1 MTTDPEYAAGGK
13 GSNKALSRQDP
24 ARIFS
29 RILEGEAPASFVYRD
44 EICAAFMDIRPINS
58 GHVLVV
64 PLAPATCLAEL
75 DEDTAAHLMRV
86 GQRIAAALRRSG
98 LRCEGV
104 NLFLADGEA
113 AGQEV
118 FHVHLHIIPRFS
130 GDGFGLQHGPD
141 NQLFRGREELDGC
154 AEAIRRGL
162 SVSPE

>member
-1 MTTDPEYAAGGK
+1 MTTESEYAAGGE
-13 GSNKALSRQDP
+13 GSNRGLSRQDP
-24 ARIFS
+24 ATIFS
-29 RILEGEAPASFVYRD
+29 RILAGEAPASFVYRD
-44 EICAAFMDIRPINS
+44 ECCAAFMDIRPINS

-64 PLAPATCLAEL
+64 PLVPATCLSEL

-86 GQRIAAALRRSG
+86 GHRIAAAIRRSG

-130 GDGFGLQHGPD
+130 GDGFGLKHSPD
-141 NQLFRGREELDGC
+141 NQLFRDREELDGC